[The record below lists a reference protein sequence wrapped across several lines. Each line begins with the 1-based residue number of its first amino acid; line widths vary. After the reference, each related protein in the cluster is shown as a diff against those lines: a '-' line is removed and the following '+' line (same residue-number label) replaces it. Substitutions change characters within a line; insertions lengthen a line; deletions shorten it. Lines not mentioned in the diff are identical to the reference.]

1 MTEIVA
7 SLRRLARAPRFSLGV
22 VIMLA
27 LGLGAAASLF
37 SLVDAVLLRPLPFAE
52 PDRLVW
58 VWSTRVDRDRAFFSI
73 PNFLDTRER
82 AHRAYRE
89 RGDQLGAA
97 RMAVWLAWDT
107 AAFRGEQ
114 AMLCCNPNGLARRG
128 NYT

>member
-82 AHRAYRE
+82 ARSF
-89 RGDQLGAA
+89 AA
-97 RMAVWLAWDT
+97 SPGSPA
-107 AAFRGEQ
+107 G
-114 AMLCCNPNGLARRG
+114 G
-128 NYT
+128 